1 MRKFTLSLLAFSAL
15 TGAAAAADLAGEKA
29 PPAFAPESVNWTG
42 PYGGAQAGGAFGST
56 DFNLPSAAYSSSWRN
71 DGFIGGAHF
80 GYNYQ
85 INSLV
90 FGVQGSF
97 DFLSVEGNLS
107 SAVPYAPKAFT
118 AKSYHDWLASA
129 DGRLGYAFK
138 NYLIYAIG
146 GYAFLANNT
155 ALNVAGTQVAGVSNA
170 INGYDVGAGV
180 EYAINNKWSARLEYR
195 YYNFASNTNNLLNSP
210 KNFSES
216 YSTSVVRAGITYKFG
231 GTETTVAAAKY

>member
-15 TGAAAAADLAGEKA
+15 TGAAAAADLAA
-29 PPAFAPESVNWTG
+29 QTTPPAFAPEFVNWTG
-42 PYGGAQAGGAFGST
+42 SYGGAQAGGAFGST

-71 DGFIGGAHF
+71 DGFAGGVHL

-85 INSLV
+85 VNSLV

-107 SAVPYAPKAFT
+107 SSVPYAPKAFT

-138 NYLIYAIG
+138 NYLVYAIG

-155 ALNVAGTQVAGVSNA
+155 ALNVAGAQVAGLSNA
-170 INGYDVGAGV
+170 INGYDIGAGV
-180 EYAINNKWSARLEYR
+180 EYAINDKWSARLEYR
-195 YYNFASNTNNLLNSP
+195 YYNFATNTNSLLNSS
-210 KNFSES
+210 KVFSES
-216 YSTSVVRAGITYKFG
+216 YNTSVVRAGVTYKFG
-231 GTETTVAAAKY
+231 AVEANVAPAK